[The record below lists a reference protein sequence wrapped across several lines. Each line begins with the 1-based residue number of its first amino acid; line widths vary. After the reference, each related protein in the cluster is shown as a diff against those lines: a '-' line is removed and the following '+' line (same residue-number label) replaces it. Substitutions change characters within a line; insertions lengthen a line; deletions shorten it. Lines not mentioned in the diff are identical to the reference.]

1 MIIDFEATPVH
12 ELRQAKATQVD
23 ELKKFAAIA
32 AKRSL
37 TETEREQVEQ
47 VRDRANILTAAIE
60 QREEVE
66 REGRNNAL
74 SRAGKGSAAALMQ
87 FREAYREVREVGQ
100 KRRVKFDPAALMR
113 AMTPASNSAG
123 KTTFTGTAN
132 LKVQPTENISWIDR
146 LAIDSV
152 ERNNTVVPYISRADR
167 LTPQNKD
174 YTAQLSGQG
183 YTVSGYTVALSNYYC
198 YLQVHNDVMRD
209 AAQPDLE
216 AMIFDAARGDIMR
229 QIAYDVLLGTGSSNN
244 ITGISSTAN
253 VQSLSWSSGYL
264 SDYSALVRAA
274 RLLMVN
280 AGTADASNLISV
292 MHPMLWEQLALLQ
305 AGTDGQP
312 LQVPPQIAGVQL
324 YPYSRIPVNQ
334 GTDTDETTLYVF
346 DPSRWTLY
354 SEGYYEISTMT
365 GPDMDRDYANLLV
378 LMRADLATYDPASAV
393 KITAIKADGSNVA

>member
-66 REGRNNAL
+66 REGRNTAL

-132 LKVQPTENISWIDR
+132 LRVQPTENISWIDR

-174 YTAQLSGQG
+174 YTGQLSGQG

-229 QIAYDVLLGTGSSNN
+229 QIAYDVLLGTGASNN
-244 ITGISSTAN
+244 IQGINSTAN

-280 AGTADASNLISV
+280 AGLSDASNLISV
-292 MHPMLWEQLALLQ
+292 MHPLLWEQLALLQ
-305 AGTDGQP
+305 AATDGQP

-354 SEGYYEISTMT
+354 I
-365 GPDMDRDYANLLV
+365 
-378 LMRADLATYDPASAV
+378 
-393 KITAIKADGSNVA
+393 

>member
-1 MIIDFEATPVH
+1 MYDFETMPVH

-47 VRDRANILTAAIE
+47 ARDRANILNAAIE
-60 QREEVE
+60 QREDSE
-66 REGRNNAL
+66 RTGQQNAL
-74 SRAGKGSAAALMQ
+74 TMAGKGSAAALAH
-87 FREAYREVREVGQ
+87 FREAYRDVREVGQ
-100 KRRVKFDPAALMR
+100 KRRVKFDPATLFR

-123 KTTFTGTAN
+123 KTAFTGTAN
-132 LKVQPTENISWIDR
+132 LRVQPTENISWLQR

-152 ERNNTVVPYISRADR
+152 ERNNTVVPYISRTDR
-167 LTPQNKD
+167 LTAQNKD
-174 YTAQLSGQG
+174 YTSQLNGQA
-183 YTVSGYTVALSNYYC
+183 YVVSGYTVALSNYYC

-229 QIAYDVLLGTGSSNN
+229 QVAYDVLLGAGASNN
-244 ITGISSTAN
+244 ITGINSTAN
-253 VQSLSWSSGYL
+253 VQSLSWSGGYL

-280 AGTADASNLISV
+280 AGTPDASGLVSV
-292 MHPMLWEQLALLQ
+292 MHPLLWEQLALLQ

-312 LQVPPQIAGVQL
+312 LQVPPQVSGIQL

-354 SEGYYEISTMT
+354 TEGYYELSTMT
-365 GPDMDRDYANLLV
+365 GPDMDRDYANILV

-393 KITAIKADGSNVA
+393 KITAIKADGSNLA